1 MWSRGAQKHS
11 RLTADVHRER
21 VPDLSQIRLRPFE
34 TSDLPELLRLD
45 ARCFPPR
52 IAYSRAELQY
62 FVRHP
67 RSTTVVAERDG
78 QIAGFCV
85 VDWKQEAGRKL
96 GHFIT
101 IDVAPEVRRNGLG
114 RLLMRAGER
123 ELAAMGCFAIALE
136 VAVNND
142 DAHAFYERLGYR
154 ETGRIPG
161 YYADGTD
168 ALVLR
173 KALDSAG

>member
-1 MWSRGAQKHS
+1 M
-11 RLTADVHRER
+11 TAHIQRENSPG
-21 VPDLSQIRLRPFE
+21 VSQIRLRPFQ

-45 ARCFPPR
+45 ARCFPPQ

-101 IDVAPEVRRNGLG
+101 IDVAPEVRRVGLG
-114 RLLMRAGER
+114 RLLMQAGEG
-123 ELAAMGCFAIALE
+123 ELAAMGCFAISLE
-136 VAVNND
+136 VAVNNA
-142 DAHAFYERLGYR
+142 DAQAFYERLGYR
-154 ETGRIPG
+154 EMGRIPG
-161 YYADGTD
+161 YYADGAD

-173 KALDSAG
+173 KALDLVG

>member
-1 MWSRGAQKHS
+1 
-11 RLTADVHRER
+11 LTANINRENS
-21 VPDLSQIRLRPFE
+21 PDLSQIRLRPFQ

-45 ARCFPPR
+45 ACCFPPQ

-67 RSTTVVAERDG
+67 RSTTIVAERDG

-85 VDWKQEAGRKL
+85 VDWKLESGRKL

-101 IDVAPEVRRNGLG
+101 IDVAPELRRNGLG
-114 RLLMRAGER
+114 RLLMQAGEA

-136 VAVNND
+136 VAMNN
-142 DAHAFYERLGYR
+142 AGAQAFYERLGYR
-154 ETGRIPG
+154 EMGRIPG

-173 KALDSAG
+173 KALDSVA

>member
-1 MWSRGAQKHS
+1 M
-11 RLTADVHRER
+11 TADIQRENAPE
-21 VPDLSQIRLRPFE
+21 VSHIRLRPFE

-45 ARCFPPR
+45 ARCFPPQ

-67 RSTTVVAERDG
+67 RSTTVVAERDR

-101 IDVAPEVRRNGLG
+101 IDVAPEVRRSGLG
-114 RLLMRAGER
+114 RLLMQAGEA
-123 ELAAMGCFAIALE
+123 ELTAMGCFAISLE
-136 VAVNND
+136 VAVNNV
-142 DAHAFYERLGYR
+142 DAQAFYQRLGYR

-173 KALDSAG
+173 KALYSVG